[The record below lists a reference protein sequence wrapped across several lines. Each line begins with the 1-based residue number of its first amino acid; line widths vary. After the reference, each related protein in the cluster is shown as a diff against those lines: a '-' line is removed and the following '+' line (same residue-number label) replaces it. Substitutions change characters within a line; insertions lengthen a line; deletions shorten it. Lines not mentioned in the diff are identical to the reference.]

1 METLHEKYGTIEET
15 LAALREQL
23 GYGQLEQQ
31 RDVSAPQQA
40 IGKLEQESSP
50 AAELAEERYDDLAA
64 PRESPDEGREEGAGE
79 AAEDR
84 EWEEFKRTQSLN
96 LRRQLSARRTTDL
109 VGDPVGGDQP
119 SPDRLCRRRNPQ
131 LSHRGGLRS
140 GGGTH
145 RDEGRLSRPVREAL
159 GGWLVVQRAVR
170 SPSWSWGGTTPLSAS
185 TRSHRPRHSGLCLCL
200 RRSGV
205 QERQEASHRASC

>member
-64 PRESPDEGREEGAGE
+64 PRESPDEGREEGAEE
-79 AAEDR
+79 AAGDR

-109 VGDPVGGDQP
+109 VGDPVGEISPARTDSAGGETLSSPTEGDFEAVAAP
-119 SPDRLCRRRNPQ
+119 IEMKDACPALC
-131 LSHRGGLRS
+131 
-140 GGGTH
+140 
-145 RDEGRLSRPVREAL
+145 GRLLEDGSWCKEQCAHPAGH
-159 GGWLVVQRAVR
+159 GGA
-170 SPSWSWGGTTPLSAS
+170 PPL
-185 TRSHRPRHSGLCLCL
+185 
-200 RRSGV
+200 
-205 QERQEASHRASC
+205 